1 LDATVL
7 KPLKVVV
14 NSGNSAAGPT
24 FNAIATALGQ
34 NAPQIEFIR
43 VHHQPDHTFS
53 NGISNP
59 LLPENHAATADVV
72 MENDA
77 NLGVAF
83 DGDFD
88 RCFFLDEKGQ
98 FIDGE
103 YIVGVLA
110 YMFLDKVPEA
120 SIIHDPCII
129 WNTQSVVAAMS
140 GNAVQSKRVM
150 RSSNKSCAKWMQF
163 MVVKCRPTIIFAIL
177 PIVTAA

>member
-1 LDATVL
+1 M
-7 KPLKVVV
+7 

-110 YMFLDKVPEA
+110 DVCPR
-120 SIIHDPCII
+120 
-129 WNTQSVVAAMS
+129 QSA
-140 GNAVQSKRVM
+140 
-150 RSSNKSCAKWMQF
+150 
-163 MVVKCRPTIIFAIL
+163 
-177 PIVTAA
+177 